1 MGNVTIV
8 GQATEIMCNNTQ
20 VPHGGHQNTK
30 TEKPVNYYIKQS
42 QMPSLTNRATG

>member
-30 TEKPVNYYIKQS
+30 TGKPVITTSNKAKC
-42 QMPSLTNRATG
+42 LA